1 MQSSLA
7 ITALMMGLLGGPH
20 CVVMCG
26 AACAGLGQAA
36 GKQRA
41 QALWAF
47 QLGRLGGYASL
58 GALAAASVQALG
70 WLTTQSAAI
79 RPFWVFLHLT
89 ALVLGLLIMLQARQ
103 PVWLDDAARRL
114 WARVRALNTRFGRA
128 APWMVG
134 GLWALMPCGLLYSA
148 LMVSALTGQPAQGA
162 ATMALFA
169 LGSSIS
175 LWAGPWLFLRM
186 QTLGDGSWGMRTAGL
201 ALACVSGWALWM
213 GLVHDQAPWCLT
225 PT

>member
-58 GALAAASVQALG
+58 GALACPLY
-70 WLTTQSAAI
+70 TT
-79 RPFWVFLHLT
+79 
-89 ALVLGLLIMLQARQ
+89 
-103 PVWLDDAARRL
+103 DAADEQRGVDL
-114 WARVRALNTRFGRA
+114 
-128 APWMVG
+128 
-134 GLWALMPCGLLYSA
+134 CGLRILK
-148 LMVSALTGQPAQGA
+148 T
-162 ATMALFA
+162 
-169 LGSSIS
+169 
-175 LWAGPWLFLRM
+175 
-186 QTLGDGSWGMRTAGL
+186 
-201 ALACVSGWALWM
+201 
-213 GLVHDQAPWCLT
+213 
-225 PT
+225 